1 MGRYMPKI
9 MNRLLVLLLPI
20 FIVGCEIENDNRI
33 GLGMKVDFLVTSECM
48 KSAIEHTQNTQN
60 LITNGSSFS
69 FELDEYE
76 VNLTM
81 YVQTDIK
88 TSFEIDIDGQ
98 HLDED
103 IGVFYRKTDALAKAF
118 KNSIIKHCSNK
129 SGI

>member
-1 MGRYMPKI
+1 MPKI
-9 MNRLLVLLLPI
+9 MNRLLVLLLPM

-48 KSAIEHTQNTQN
+48 KSTIEHTQN

-81 YVQTDIK
+81 YEQTDIK

-129 SGI
+129 NGI

>member
-1 MGRYMPKI
+1 

-48 KSAIEHTQNTQN
+48 KSTIEHTQN
-60 LITNGSSFS
+60 LITNDSSFS